1 MKKLIK
7 VVYLCR
13 IEGGGHDHMV
23 IETLADGNK
32 REGIRLAL
40 PYLKKKKNVLI
51 LR

>member
-7 VVYLCR
+7 VVYLCM

-32 REGIRLAL
+32 RVGIRLAL
-40 PYLKKKKNVLI
+40 PYLKKKLMF
-51 LR
+51 